1 MQGCQEFQLWLSKHT
16 FATQRTCGEHNI
28 WDGALYYI
36 GSVHVNRREDEY
48 KPRPWGQF
56 NISSVITTDKRCK
69 VLQSRRSIL
78 QGSKDKRN
86 AVQHKFKIST
96 HAYPDS
102 FEFTSS
108 FHQPLAPFLQPLQ
121 HGHLFERMT
130 MFFLNHWAEPSL
142 VAFYV
147 LLHKVNL

>member
-1 MQGCQEFQLWLSKHT
+1 M
-16 FATQRTCGEHNI
+16 
-28 WDGALYYI
+28 WDGALCYI
-36 GSVHVNRREDEY
+36 GSVHVNRRED
-48 KPRPWGQF
+48 KHKLRPWGQF

-69 VLQSRRSIL
+69 VLQSRGSIL
-78 QGSKDKRN
+78 QGNKDKRN
-86 AVQHKFKIST
+86 AVYHKFKIST

-108 FHQPLAPFLQPLQ
+108 FPQPLQ
-121 HGHLFERMT
+121 HGHLSERIIVL
-130 MFFLNHWAEPSL
+130 FLNHLAEPSL